1 MASAGAPRRYARAL
15 FALAREEERVEPV
28 RDELATM
35 ARLLEEVPQLR
46 QALLQPLYPA
56 AQRKA
61 VLAAL
66 AERLGTSTLLRH
78 FLQFL
83 IDQRRLIDF
92 LAVRAEYERLADE
105 AAGRIHAELVSAAPL
120 ADAQVERLRR
130 ALARRSGRD
139 VAIRSSVD
147 PALLGGVVA
156 KLGDLVFDGSLRTQL
171 VQLRSSL
178 GKED

>member
-1 MASAGAPRRYARAL
+1 MASAGAARRYARAL
-15 FALAREEERVEPV
+15 FALAREEERVDPV
-28 RDELATM
+28 RDELAGM
-35 ARLLEEVPQLR
+35 ATLLEQAPQLR
-46 QALLQPLYPA
+46 QALFQPLYPA

-66 AERLGTSTLLRH
+66 AERLGTGRLLRH
-78 FLQFL
+78 FLQYL
-83 IDQRRLIDF
+83 IDQRRMIDF
-92 LAVRAEYERLADE
+92 LGIRAEYDRLADE
-105 AAGRIHAELVSAAPL
+105 AAGRVHAELVSAAPL
-120 ADAQVERLRR
+120 AEAQVERLRR

-171 VQLRSSL
+171 AQLRANL
-178 GKED
+178 MREE